1 MADLVIVESPGKTG
15 KINQLLGA
23 GYVVRGR
30 RQAAR
35 WHASDGPRRRRAASA
50 RARGYGGRLEGA
62 VGDRGD
68 ASADLAQGRL
78 SGTGEHGGLQL
89 AVQPLKA
96 ERYERVSRASSEF
109 AVACP
114 APQSS
119 MRLAPGGLMRQQ
131 IYEDEY
137 GLDAWE
143 PSARSR
149 CFVHIL
155 NSVDFLHVTGAEPPT
170 EPPTARAYTDAGMP
184 WFEYYAADRKALAGA
199 RKLAGLDSVASA
211 RLKRGDGIL
220 AGNEPIPIPQVIHLG
235 SRSGV
240 REGQF

>member
-1 MADLVIVESPGKTG
+1 MGSETDGEPQNYLVAPHQPWLDGFCVSKGLVRQFVAMP
-15 KINQLLGA
+15 LGD
-23 GYVVRGR
+23 GYTAEE
-30 RQAAR
+30 Q
-35 WHASDGPRRRRAASA
+35 
-50 RARGYGGRLEGA
+50 
-62 VGDRGD
+62 
-68 ASADLAQGRL
+68 L

-96 ERYERVSRASSEF
+96 ERYERISRAGSPF

-114 APQSS
+114 DTQRP
-119 MRLAPGGLMRQQ
+119 MGLAPGGLMRQQ

-155 NSVDFLHVTGAEPPT
+155 NSVDFLRGTGAEPPT
-170 EPPTARAYTDAGMP
+170 EPPTARAYSDAGMP
-184 WFEYYAADRKALAGA
+184 WFEYYAADRQALASA

-211 RLKRGDGIL
+211 RLKQSAGIL
-220 AGNEPIPIPQVIHLG
+220 AGNEPIGTPHVIHLG